1 MTFKVAFIGAGYMG
15 EEHLKVFSAQP
26 EFELSGIFS
35 KNKNK
40 ADRLAKKYN
49 VGIVADSIDQLFN
62 NGHPDLLV
70 VCVPE
75 LELWNVFT
83 EASKYPWK
91 MLIEKPVGINFVE
104 ANRFLVKAKADNSEV
119 YVGLNRRHYSS
130 TRLALEKLKF
140 EPGNRFVHLIDQE
153 NLLEAK
159 QSGQPLNVLKN
170 WMYAN
175 SIHVIDLMLIFCRG
189 NVNSVESIQNT
200 LNGSSKIISSVIKF
214 DSGDLGIYNGIWDAP
229 GPWQATIT
237 TGKSRFELRPL
248 EEIAIQEFPSRSSKL
263 YEKSEMDKNYK
274 PGLFE
279 QSNQTI
285 LMLKNENHTLPSL
298 RDTMKTMSLIE
309 RIYFDRSSAN

>member
-1 MTFKVAFIGAGYMG
+1 MTFRVAFIGAGYMG

-35 KNKNK
+35 KDNNK
-40 ADRLAKKYN
+40 AGGLAKKYN
-49 VGIVADSIDQLFN
+49 VGIVADSIDHLFN
-62 NGHPDLLV
+62 NSRPELLV
-70 VCVPE
+70 ICVPE

-91 MLIEKPVGINFVE
+91 MLIEKPVGINLAE
-104 ANRFLVKAKADNSEV
+104 ANRCLTKAKDSNSEV

-140 EPGNRFVHLIDQE
+140 DPGNRFVSLIDQE
-153 NLLEAK
+153 DLLEAK
-159 QSGQPLNVLKN
+159 RSGQPLEVLKN

-175 SIHVIDLMLIFCRG
+175 SIHVIDLFLIFCRG
-189 NVNSVESIQNT
+189 NVESVNSVQNT

-214 DSGDLGIYNGIWDAP
+214 DSGDLGVYNGIWNAP
-229 GPWQATIT
+229 GPWQANVT
-237 TGKSRFELRPL
+237 TAKSRYELRPL
-248 EEIAIQEFPSRSSKL
+248 EEIAIQEFPSRTSKL
-263 YEKSEMDKNYK
+263 FEKSEIDKMYK

-298 RDTMKTMSLIE
+298 LETIKTMSLIE
-309 RIYFDRSSAN
+309 RIYFDKSSAN